1 MNSTTRILWAILNA
15 GDSKSKDCT
24 TRTLWICFDR
34 ILLLLPHSAPSWIL
48 SLAENL
54 ASSNLQDGATKWHYC
69 SDKPPGHPP
78 GHPPAALVR
87 CPPLSFSSV
96 LSFCAVSPPLSL
108 NSVRCPHPSLNIWP
122 QFHVRCPP
130 QFWVI
135 CGVMCS
141 NICFLI
147 LCGVPTPLRS
157 SCQITISWMCDVPL
171 PLTPETLLSTQ
182 CPPPSFIWSV

>member
-1 MNSTTRILWAILNA
+1 MQIQFSLCAV
-15 GDSKSKDCT
+15 S
-24 TRTLWICFDR
+24 
-34 ILLLLPHSAPSWIL
+34 PL
-48 SLAENL
+48 SL
-54 ASSNLQDGATKWHYC
+54 
-69 SDKPPGHPP
+69 
-78 GHPPAALVR
+78 
-87 CPPLSFSSV
+87 SSV

-182 CPPPSFIWSV
+182 CPPPLIYLISLAVNLAQLVSTSVALPAELVSPSFWPPIKKFILQKVFSF